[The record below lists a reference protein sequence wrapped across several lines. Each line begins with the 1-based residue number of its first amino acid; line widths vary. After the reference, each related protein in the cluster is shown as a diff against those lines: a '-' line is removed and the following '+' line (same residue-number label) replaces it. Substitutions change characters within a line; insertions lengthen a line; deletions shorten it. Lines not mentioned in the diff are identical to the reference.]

1 MPKAKPVLLEP
12 IGEVTITAPESYT
25 GTLIGDLTKRRG
37 SILEMNMNDDGEQ
50 VIVGEVPMREMLT
63 YANELR
69 SMTQGRGSYVI
80 AFDRYEAAPKDVAD
94 AVIEA
99 AKQKNAK

>member
-12 IGEVTITAPESYT
+12 IGEITITAPEEYT

-37 SILEMNMNDDGEQ
+37 SIMDVGSNDDGDQ
-50 VIVGEVPMREMLT
+50 VINGEVPLREVQM

-69 SMTQGRGSYVI
+69 SMTQGRGTYVLE
-80 AFDRYEAAPKDVAD
+80 FDRYEPAPQEVAD
-94 AVIEA
+94 EVIA
-99 AKQKNAK
+99 QAKAKSAK